1 MITLILCGIAFLAL
15 ITFVGIRGYGFYQMD
30 KELDFKR
37 TEEFGP

>member
-15 ITFVGIRGYGFYQMD
+15 IAFVGIRGYGFYKLN

-37 TEEFGP
+37 TEEYGP